1 VNILDFKADELKGPL
16 LDKVFTVV
24 EKMFLDKYKS
34 YQPTVKD
41 LSIPLDI
48 DTFEGQVAMKDYLEI
63 RVIEELM
70 EMREAILSDDMR
82 EHVHEEVADSF
93 AFLINAYILY
103 GWKASRFES
112 VERLWGNF
120 ANTLAPGPVTY
131 NLIWDAEQIDKSILE
146 TVYGICLACNKLKI
160 RPWKKSQYLTDL
172 LIFEERLEK
181 VYYSYMELVFNMN
194 IHPEMLWDIFHRKA
208 LCNDFRIETG
218 Y

>member
-1 VNILDFKADELKGPL
+1 MNILDFKADELKGPL

-24 EKMFLDKYKS
+24 ERMFLDKYKS

-41 LSIPLDI
+41 LPIPLDI

-70 EMREAILSDDMR
+70 EMKEAIENKDLI
-82 EHVHEEVADSF
+82 EHVYEEISDSF
-93 AFLINAYILY
+93 AFLVNAFILY
-103 GWKASRFES
+103 GWKANKFLP
-112 VERLWGNF
+112 VERLWQDLNGR
-120 ANTLAPGPVTY
+120 PK
-131 NLIWDAEQIDKSILE
+131 IDNDKAILQV
-146 TVYGICLACNKLKI
+146 VYDSCLACNKLKI

-194 IHPEMLWDIFHRKA
+194 IHPEMLWDIFHRKV